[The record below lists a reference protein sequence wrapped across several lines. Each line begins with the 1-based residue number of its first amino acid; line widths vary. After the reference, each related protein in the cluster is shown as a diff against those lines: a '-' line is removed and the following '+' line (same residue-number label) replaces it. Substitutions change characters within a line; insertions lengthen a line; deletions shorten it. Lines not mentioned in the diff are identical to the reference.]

1 MPHLPAAL
9 PRKTKCSPTG
19 KSGKQGE
26 YFIDGMVR
34 MLCRIRPGFRLLN
47 PQIQYS
53 IAALIWQTSSR
64 RRRHARYEGAV
75 FFTFQELDKKFG
87 RGQFLSL
94 NSELDLFDVFPYD
107 CRDQHTRGYRLKPDL
122 LKAQHS
128 MLKHI
133 RTHRPVVRLLLE
145 AGRYLRSVP
154 QAIASKDMAGI
165 TASKWTGAARMMPT
179 PVDRERL
186 GQLVQWLEIQ
196 IAINTAD
203 LFSSVAIDSF
213 KHMLE
218 IAGKI
223 LALAST
229 DVAGPGF
236 IMQRYVESGSGR
248 LYAQNVNL
256 QTAPRLI
263 KQSALHGLWEY
274 DIQNCHYSIF
284 DQMAQRAGYDAQNI
298 KRYLAGKLKTRM
310 GIASRIGITFE
321 QAKVC
326 LLAIMYGARANAFH
340 ENAIADAIGQSAA
353 HLLFQDP
360 VFRNIH
366 EDIKEGRKVILATQR
381 PSRGVIFN
389 AVSKPISVTQ
399 GVPERLAHLI
409 QGVEASMLKE
419 VLDLH
424 GADIVLLQHDG
435 FASRKRLDGALLER
449 VIHEK
454 TGYRITLEEHQ
465 VDIPPDLNKTKL

>member
-1 MPHLPAAL
+1 MPDLPAV
-9 PRKTKCSPTG
+9 PPHKRYSSRG
-19 KSGKQGE
+19 KIGKQGS
-26 YFIDGMVR
+26 YFIAGMVP
-34 MLCRIRPGFRLLN
+34 MLARVRPGFRLLE
-47 PQIQYS
+47 PRTQYG
-53 IAALIWQTSSR
+53 IAGLLWQASSKR
-64 RRRHARYEGAV
+64 RKHARYDGAV
-75 FFTFQELDKKFG
+75 FFTYQELDKKFG
-87 RGQFLSL
+87 RGRFQAL

-107 CRDQHTRGYRLKPDL
+107 CKDQHTRGYKLKPDI

-133 RTHRPVVRLLLE
+133 RTRRPSVRLLFE
-145 AGRYLRSVP
+145 DGRRMRSIPNAV
-154 QAIASKDMAGI
+154 ASKDMAGI

-179 PVDRERL
+179 PIDRARL
-186 GQLVQWLEIQ
+186 SQLVQWLEMQ
-196 IAINTAD
+196 IEINTAD
-203 LFSSVAIDSF
+203 LFSAEEIPGL
-213 KHMLE
+213 KHMVE

-236 IMQRYVESGSGR
+236 VMQRYVESDSGR

-284 DQMAQRAGYDAQNI
+284 DQMAQRAGYEAQNI
-298 KRYLAGKLKTRM
+298 KRYLAGTSHTRLGIAHRM
-310 GIASRIGITFE
+310 GITDK

-326 LLAIMYGARANAFH
+326 LLAIMYGARANVFP
-340 ENAIADAIGQSAA
+340 ENAIPEEIGEAA
-353 HLLFQDP
+353 ARLLFQDP

-366 EDIKEGRKVILATQR
+366 EDIKRGRKIILAAQR

-389 AVSKPISVTQ
+389 AVGKSISVSK

-409 QGVEASMLKE
+409 QGVEASILKE

-435 FASRKRLDGALLER
+435 FASSKRLDVTPLAQT
-449 VIHEK
+449 IHEK
-454 TGYRITLEEHQ
+454 TGYHITLEENQ
-465 VDIPPDLNKTKL
+465 ISIPPDLNKTRL